1 MTEKQYKK
9 VHKAVCPIVF
19 VLSTFL
25 IILLMAN
32 IIKTGPTLRMVTQ
45 IIFYLSA
52 MIIAILVTIKDN
64 GTKAGSIAMCTSS
77 ILIYGA
83 LMLFNNTQIMFI
95 FGIPVF
101 FVAMSYLNKKMALME
116 NAILIVLYI
125 IQVARFAISGN
136 IDGYCV
142 IVGGLIIAICVV
154 ATYNEI
160 RLMEIF
166 FEDNVSAIKEVSDR
180 QREVN
185 EVMKDVAKS
194 LKEQFDIAQDAV
206 DVLEESVNLN
216 DTSMSNIAESTESTA
231 EAIQKQAEM
240 CGEINLATTN
250 AEKKTAEMIEVSD
263 KAKALVSDGAVV
275 VEELKKQANTVDENN
290 ESTVAATKRLALKV
304 EEVEDIVG
312 SILSISSQT
321 NLLAL
326 NASIEAARAGE
337 AGRGFAVVAEEIR
350 MLSEET
356 KDATNKITYII
367 NQLVDD
373 VKIVSSSIEVSSQSI
388 EQQNVMIDDTK
399 NKFDIIEKEV
409 IELIETIETTE
420 KFMKEIVQSTSVI
433 SDNISHLSATSEEI
447 SAASEE
453 GATTAEVAVG
463 KMKEVNNVFT
473 KVKDLIERLDNV

>member
-1 MTEKQYKK
+1 
-9 VHKAVCPIVF
+9 
-19 VLSTFL
+19 
-25 IILLMAN
+25 
-32 IIKTGPTLRMVTQ
+32 
-45 IIFYLSA
+45 
-52 MIIAILVTIKDN
+52 
-64 GTKAGSIAMCTSS
+64 
-77 ILIYGA
+77 
-83 LMLFNNTQIMFI
+83 
-95 FGIPVF
+95 
-101 FVAMSYLNKKMALME
+101 
-116 NAILIVLYI
+116 
-125 IQVARFAISGN
+125 
-136 IDGYCV
+136 
-142 IVGGLIIAICVV
+142 
-154 ATYNEI
+154 
-160 RLMEIF
+160 
-166 FEDNVSAIKEVSDR
+166 
-180 QREVN
+180 
-185 EVMKDVAKS
+185 
-194 LKEQFDIAQDAV
+194 
-206 DVLEESVNLN
+206 
-216 DTSMSNIAESTESTA
+216 
-231 EAIQKQAEM
+231 M

-399 NKFDIIEKEV
+399 NKFDIIKKEV
-409 IELIETIETTE
+409 TELITTIETTE

>member
-1 MTEKQYKK
+1 
-9 VHKAVCPIVF
+9 
-19 VLSTFL
+19 
-25 IILLMAN
+25 
-32 IIKTGPTLRMVTQ
+32 
-45 IIFYLSA
+45 
-52 MIIAILVTIKDN
+52 
-64 GTKAGSIAMCTSS
+64 
-77 ILIYGA
+77 
-83 LMLFNNTQIMFI
+83 MLFR
-95 FGIPVF
+95 
-101 FVAMSYLNKKMALME
+101 S
-116 NAILIVLYI
+116 
-125 IQVARFAISGN
+125 
-136 IDGYCV
+136 
-142 IVGGLIIAICVV
+142 
-154 ATYNEI
+154 
-160 RLMEIF
+160 
-166 FEDNVSAIKEVSDR
+166 
-180 QREVN
+180 
-185 EVMKDVAKS
+185 
-194 LKEQFDIAQDAV
+194 
-206 DVLEESVNLN
+206 
-216 DTSMSNIAESTESTA
+216 
-231 EAIQKQAEM
+231 
-240 CGEINLATTN
+240 
-250 AEKKTAEMIEVSD
+250 
-263 KAKALVSDGAVV
+263 KALVSDGAVV

-399 NKFDIIEKEV
+399 NKFDIIKKEV
-409 IELIETIETTE
+409 TELITTIETTE

-463 KMKEVNNVFT
+463 KMKEVNNVFA
-473 KVKDLIERLDNV
+473 KVKELIERLDNV

>member
-1 MTEKQYKK
+1 
-9 VHKAVCPIVF
+9 
-19 VLSTFL
+19 
-25 IILLMAN
+25 
-32 IIKTGPTLRMVTQ
+32 
-45 IIFYLSA
+45 
-52 MIIAILVTIKDN
+52 
-64 GTKAGSIAMCTSS
+64 
-77 ILIYGA
+77 
-83 LMLFNNTQIMFI
+83 
-95 FGIPVF
+95 
-101 FVAMSYLNKKMALME
+101 
-116 NAILIVLYI
+116 
-125 IQVARFAISGN
+125 
-136 IDGYCV
+136 
-142 IVGGLIIAICVV
+142 
-154 ATYNEI
+154 
-160 RLMEIF
+160 
-166 FEDNVSAIKEVSDR
+166 
-180 QREVN
+180 
-185 EVMKDVAKS
+185 
-194 LKEQFDIAQDAV
+194 
-206 DVLEESVNLN
+206 
-216 DTSMSNIAESTESTA
+216 
-231 EAIQKQAEM
+231 M

-399 NKFDIIEKEV
+399 NKFDIIKKEV
-409 IELIETIETTE
+409 TELITTIETTE

-453 GATTAEVAVG
+453 GATTAEVSVG

-473 KVKDLIERLDNV
+473 KVKELIERLDNV